1 MSLSQLNRMTAITLA
16 REIAQH
22 RVSPVEAL
30 DAALVRLGETE
41 LQLNAFVQVDAEGA
55 RAAARGAES
64 DIMLGR
70 PLGPLHGVPVSIKD
84 LIDVEGLRATYGAAV
99 ICPQGDAGDDPA
111 APGRYPERVGPGR
124 RRGGD
129 SAAFNS
135 AHGGEGSEVAVQK
148 PGLFRLLG
156 DCRFSRARPARV

>member
-30 DAALVRLGETE
+30 EAALARIGETE

-55 RAAARGAES
+55 LAAARGAES

-84 LIDVEGLRATYGAAV
+84 LIDVEGLARADEV
-99 ICPQGDAGDDPA
+99 I
-111 APGRYPERVGPGR
+111 E
-124 RRGGD
+124 
-129 SAAFNS
+129 
-135 AHGGEGSEVAVQK
+135 
-148 PGLFRLLG
+148 
-156 DCRFSRARPARV
+156 